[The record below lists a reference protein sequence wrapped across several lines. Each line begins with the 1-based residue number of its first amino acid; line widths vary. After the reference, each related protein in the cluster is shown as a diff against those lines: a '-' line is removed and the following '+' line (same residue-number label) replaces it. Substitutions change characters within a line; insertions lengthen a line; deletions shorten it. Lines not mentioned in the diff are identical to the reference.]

1 MDCPN
6 TASREES
13 KQNASFILRAVEQ
26 VFRYFPETY
35 GVGRTGVVECSTVVE
50 QGKRRA
56 KG

>member
-1 MDCPN
+1 MDCLN
-6 TASREES
+6 AASREEGV
-13 KQNASFILRAVEQ
+13 QYASFILRAVEQ

-56 KG
+56 KD